1 MATFVSG
8 PVSATV
14 PATSA
19 NLGPGYDALGIAL
32 SLRDR
37 VTAEVVDGAD
47 EILVTGQGVG
57 VVPLDRTHLV
67 HRSMRLAFERMSVE
81 TPGLRLVCENL
92 IPHGRGLGSSS
103 AAIVAGV
110 ALARGLVA
118 GGSMLMDDDSVFAL
132 AADIEGHPDNV
143 APAFFGGFT
152 VAYADNGRF
161 RATSVAL
168 DPRVSVVA
176 LVPAEPV
183 ETRTARALLPDVVP
197 HGDAATNVGRAALL
211 VVALGGRP
219 ELLFAATED
228 HLHQDYRAPAMPGT
242 LALVRTLRSDG
253 LPAVV
258 SGAGPTVLVF
268 AEAANQD
275 AVAARAP
282 EGWRAL
288 SLSLATEGL
297 RLDR

>member
-118 GGSMLMDDDSVFAL
+118 GGSLLMDDDSVFAL

-268 AEAANQD
+268 TEAANQD

>member
-110 ALARGLVA
+110 ALARALVA
-118 GGSMLMDDDSVFAL
+118 GGSLLMDDDSVFAL

-161 RATSVAL
+161 RATSVAP

>member
-1 MATFVSG
+1 
-8 PVSATV
+8 V

-118 GGSMLMDDDSVFAL
+118 GGSLLMDDDSVFAL

-168 DPRVSVVA
+168 DPRMSVVA

-268 AEAANQD
+268 TEAANQD

-282 EGWRAL
+282 EGWRAF